1 MTVFRC
7 RRRPSNNNSSS
18 SAIPFFFLLFVVM
31 TARIMLAT
39 TLQSLQIL
47 SVQTTSSMSDDDE
60 PILPAASSTTTTI
73 TTTTSSN
80 DSVHLLTKHNQN
92 RNQNQNNQT
101 VLFFVH
107 IGPPK
112 TGTTT
117 LQAYMTQY
125 QHDLWQ
131 QDRIRY
137 LGKYIHPSS
146 KKHKKDNPD
155 NPVQEMLQFVK
166 CLTKQE
172 QKQQQQKQQR
182 MMQTNATVNNADETT
197 IDISATA
204 NPCGNFSSI
213 LASMEENVINNNA
226 ANSATTT
233 IQPNAYFISEEHL
246 AFSRSLIH
254 YPRVLQRLQQAVRTP
269 QPQPQLQLHV
279 VITYRRP
286 LHWLPSARKQVNL
299 RSQKYNR
306 WKGEIPPLFP
316 TALQNLELDGGAG
329 RHQYY
334 PTPWELRRIVE
345 QYDIPYSIYNV
356 HHDDDN
362 NNNNNTQQQQ
372 TSMLETW
379 MCDILSAHNLCQQ
392 LLQQRKNNNNN
403 NHSSSSTQQQE
414 QEKKLNALPQ
424 RNTDLL
430 YDEIVS
436 AARARGLLLL
446 GAHIQRKQAIQAAQE
461 FWEQQPQPPQPQ
473 NLHLNSNNNN
483 KNRTMTTDDLPM
495 KCPSPNEMERFWNV
509 SWQLELEMVPS
520 SSSLSREEYQKPL
533 LLLQQQRKLCSVDI
547 AAVLQDAKWQSFF
560 ATMQ

>member
-1 MTVFRC
+1 
-7 RRRPSNNNSSS
+7 
-18 SAIPFFFLLFVVM
+18 
-31 TARIMLAT
+31 
-39 TLQSLQIL
+39 
-47 SVQTTSSMSDDDE
+47 
-60 PILPAASSTTTTI
+60 
-73 TTTTSSN
+73 
-80 DSVHLLTKHNQN
+80 
-92 RNQNQNNQT
+92 
-101 VLFFVH
+101 
-107 IGPPK
+107 
-112 TGTTT
+112 
-117 LQAYMTQY
+117 
-125 QHDLWQ
+125 
-131 QDRIRY
+131 

-146 KKHKKDNPD
+146 NQQKKDNPD

-172 QKQQQQKQQR
+172 QKQQQQR
-182 MMQTNATVNNADETT
+182 MMQTNNADETT
-197 IDISATA
+197 ITTATTA

-213 LASMEENVINNNA
+213 LASMEENVIDNNA

-233 IQPNAYFISEEHL
+233 TIQPKAYFISEEHL

-269 QPQPQLQLHV
+269 QPQQQQLQLHV

-286 LHWLPSARKQVNL
+286 LHWLPNARKQVNL

-316 TALQNLELDGGAG
+316 TALQNLEQDGGQ
-329 RHQYY
+329 HQHY

-345 QYDIPYSIYNV
+345 QYDIPYSIYDV

-362 NNNNNTQQQQ
+362 SNNDTQQQQ

-379 MCDILSAHNLCQQ
+379 MCDILLAHNLCQQ
-392 LLQQRKNNNNN
+392 LRQQRKSISNNNNN
-403 NHSSSSTQQQE
+403 NNISSSSSTFSLPPQHSQQPPQE
-414 QEKKLNALPQ
+414 QETKLNALPQ

-446 GAHIQRKQAIQAAQE
+446 GTHIQRKQAIRAAQA
-461 FWEQQPQPPQPQ
+461 FWERQPLQPQPLQPQPQ
-473 NLHLNSNNNN
+473 QPHLHNNHNN
-483 KNRTMTTDDLPM
+483 RTTTTMTTDDLPM

-520 SSSLSREEYQKPL
+520 LSLSLSLSSSREEYQKS
-533 LLLQQQRKLCSVDI
+533 LLLQQHQYQKKLCSVDI
-547 AAVLQDAKWQSFF
+547 AAVLQDARWQSFF
-560 ATMQ
+560 AAMQ